1 MELRLL
7 LARLA
12 GLEDEMKPE
21 LDIDFTPDTGEPTAP
36 VRPREED
43 RLEAVADESVVPF
56 RTRFQSSLG
65 RRSPTLAMLM

>member
-12 GLEDEMKPE
+12 GLEDETKPE
-21 LDIDFTPDTGEPTAP
+21 LEIDLTPDTGEPTAP

-43 RLEAVADESVVPF
+43 RFEAVVDESAPF

-65 RRSPTLAMLM
+65 RRSPTLAIVM